1 MRASD
6 HPIWFC
12 CRLWAHG
19 ERALSGAVKHI
30 RFSDGGYSRSR
41 VERGTV
47 EWYFGARS
55 RQRRNVK
62 PSVARLMNVNL
73 GERSWIQTIFQAC
86 TISPR
91 SEEHTSELQSLMSIS
106 YAVYCLKTKINDY
119 IKF

>member
-1 MRASD
+1 MSAAD

-12 CRLWAHG
+12 FRLWSLG
-19 ERALSGAVKHI
+19 YRALSGVVKHI

-62 PSVARLMNVNL
+62 PSVARFMNVNL
-73 GERSWIQTIFQAC
+73 GERSWIPTIFQAC
-86 TISPR
+86 TISPSR
-91 SEEHTSELQSLMSIS
+91 SEEHTSELQSLMRTS
-106 YAVYCLKTKINDY
+106 YAFFCLKKNKI
-119 IKF
+119 KQKS